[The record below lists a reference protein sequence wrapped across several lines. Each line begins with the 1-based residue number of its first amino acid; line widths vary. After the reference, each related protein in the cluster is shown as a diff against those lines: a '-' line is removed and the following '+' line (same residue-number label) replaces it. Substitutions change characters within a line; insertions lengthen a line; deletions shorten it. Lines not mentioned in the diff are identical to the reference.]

1 MWKVLRAKFLGS
13 DGVFYSFSIC
23 KFGSFN
29 NLFATSSRLSELCFI
44 FKRFILLVQ
53 MEKVTSMNYG
63 SSTSNWK
70 PWKQA
75 TENLHLI
82 QYSWWGT
89 CTSISTWIH
98 SQNSLAAAAE
108 LLSLNLSFHRI
119 SLKWS
124 QRPSQSM
131 QIVISPKIVPNRV
144 SAFDCNRMS
153 MKTEI
158 TTWLEQMLAPE
169 EKNKPK
175 RGGVWECQS
184 GTWVGKLN
192 IWVRSFEIE
201 TF

>member
-1 MWKVLRAKFLGS
+1 MESFIHLAYASLKASITLLQQVVDCLNFAL
-13 DGVFYSFSIC
+13 YS
-23 KFGSFN
+23 KD
-29 NLFATSSRLSELCFI
+29 LFF
-44 FKRFILLVQ
+44 LVQ

-89 CTSISTWIH
+89 CTSIPTWIH

-108 LLSLNLSFHRI
+108 LLSLNLSFHII

-131 QIVISPKIVPNRV
+131 QIVISPKIVSN
-144 SAFDCNRMS
+144 SIS
-153 MKTEI
+153 T
-158 TTWLEQMLAPE
+158 L
-169 EKNKPK
+169 
-175 RGGVWECQS
+175 
-184 GTWVGKLN
+184 GK
-192 IWVRSFEIE
+192 
-201 TF
+201 